1 MRCARRSLFRTW
13 RYQIF
18 KRSGGRLTGRGNAPN
33 SITSSSLPMSLRS
46 CLACGIAA
54 MVVTSLPVAAETV
67 RRRPA
72 TAQAAPTARASVPG
86 TIAIRTPQ
94 QAVDLA
100 LSRAPILRSAEAG
113 RRAAEGERVQA
124 GLRPNPEFSVSG
136 ENFGGTRSYAG
147 TRSLQT
153 TYSLTQRVEVGG
165 QRQARIGAAT
175 SAVVMTALEVEAAR
189 LDLVREVLRA
199 LAEAVA
205 AARGIDIARERVRL
219 ASEVVRATQGRVD
232 AGREPFVQQR
242 RAEVARETAA
252 VALERAERDADLALR
267 ALTVL
272 LATPRV
278 DISPARA
285 TWFDD
290 LGPRPALAPA
300 SVPQGQLD
308 RSRLDALIAQ
318 RRAELELQR
327 RNAIPDL
334 TVNGGVQRFRE
345 SGGDSAFVMGFSIPL
360 PVFDRNQ
367 GNILRAGAELNRAEA
382 DAERGRLY
390 LDASLTDAERRLEQA
405 WRAAYSLRRTVLPA
419 ALEAAGFA
427 REGYAEGKFSL
438 LEVLDAQRVLSDVR
452 EQLNGALLDVQ
463 QIRADIGRL
472 RGQVADPTLVIPA
485 GNQRP

>member
-1 MRCARRSLFRTW
+1 MPPRPYLVFGIVALVAASL
-13 RYQIF
+13 
-18 KRSGGRLTGRGNAPN
+18 SA
-33 SITSSSLPMSLRS
+33 S
-46 CLACGIAA
+46 
-54 MVVTSLPVAAETV
+54 AETV

-72 TAQAAPTARASVPG
+72 ATAATPARTAATG

-94 QAVDLA
+94 QAVDIA
-100 LSRAPILRSAEAG
+100 LRRAPILRSAEAG
-113 RRAAEGERVQA
+113 RQAAQGDRVQA
-124 GLRPNPEFSVSG
+124 GLRPNPEFSFVG
-136 ENFGGTRSYAG
+136 ENFGGTGSYAG
-147 TRSLQT
+147 IRSLQT
-153 TYSLTQRVEVGG
+153 TYGLSQRVEFGG
-165 QRQARIGAAT
+165 QRQARIGAANSSLVLT
-175 SAVVMTALEVEAAR
+175 GLEVEAVR
-189 LDLVREVLRA
+189 LDLIREVVRA

-205 AARGIDIARERVRL
+205 AGRVIDIARERVRL
-219 ASEVVRATQGRVD
+219 ATEVVRATQARVD

-252 VALERAERDADLALR
+252 VALERAERDADLASR
-267 ALTVL
+267 ALAVL
-272 LATPRV
+272 LAAPQV
-278 DISPARA
+278 DVAAARA
-285 TWFDD
+285 NWFDD
-290 LGPRPALAPA
+290 LGPRPGPAPA
-300 SVPQGQLD
+300 APPAPSDQLD

-327 RNAIPDL
+327 RNAIPDM
-334 TVNGGVQRFRE
+334 TVSGGVRRFRE
-345 SGGDSAFVMGFSIPL
+345 AGGDSAFVMGLSVPL

-390 LDASLTDAERRLEQA
+390 LDASLMDAERRLEQA

-427 REGYAEGKFSL
+427 REGYSEGRFSL
-438 LEVLDAQRVLSDVR
+438 LEVLDAQRVMSDVR

-472 RGQVADPTLVIPA
+472 RGRAADPNTPIIPA